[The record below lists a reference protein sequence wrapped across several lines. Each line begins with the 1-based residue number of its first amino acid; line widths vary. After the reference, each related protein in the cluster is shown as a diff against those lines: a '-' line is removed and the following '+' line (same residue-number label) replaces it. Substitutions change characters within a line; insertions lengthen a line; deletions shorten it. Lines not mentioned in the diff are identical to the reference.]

1 LNRFA
6 FIIHPLDTSDFS
18 RKYPF
23 ARSLPPWVIESALAL
38 MPPVVTSKIT
48 GIRSLTGAEAEGWF
62 VGCTL
67 TARQMLSLNQNF
79 VMRKVI
85 SAARMA
91 EQLGAGIVGLGAFT
105 SVVGDAGVTV
115 SKRVSIGV
123 TTGNSYTAGAG
134 IQALEIG
141 AAKMG
146 IDMRNCRVAVIGAT
160 GSIGSA
166 CSHLLADRVSDLTLV
181 ARDKAKLD
189 LLANQLRGEYG
200 LRVSTTTDIAEA
212 TGRSDLVVTASS
224 AVKTII
230 DPGDLKRGS
239 VILDIARPRDV
250 SRKVAEERKD
260 VLVIEGG
267 VIKVPG
273 DHVDFHFNFGFPP
286 GLAFACMAE
295 TMILA
300 LEGTYESFSLGR
312 EYSAERVRRIC
323 ELAEK
328 HGFKVAGLR
337 SFERAL
343 SDDEIESVRRNAR
356 SRAHSIVT

>member
-1 LNRFA
+1 MNRFA
-6 FIIHPLDTSDFS
+6 FMIHPLDTSDFW
-18 RKYPF
+18 RKYPL
-23 ARSLPPWVIESALAL
+23 ARSLPPWVIETALTF
-38 MPPVVTSKIT
+38 MPPVVTSRIT
-48 GIRSLTGAEAEGWF
+48 GIKSLTGAEAEGWF

-67 TARQMLSLNQNF
+67 TARQMLGLNQGF
-79 VMRKVI
+79 VMRKI
-85 SAARMA
+85 IAAARKA

-115 SKRVSIGV
+115 SKHVSIGV

-134 IQALEIG
+134 IQALEI
-141 AAKMG
+141 AAVKMG
-146 IDMRNCRVAVIGAT
+146 IDVRDCRVAVIGAT
-160 GSIGSA
+160 GSVGRA
-166 CSHLLADRVSDLTLV
+166 CSHLLAERVSDLTLV

-189 LLANQLRGEYG
+189 ELREQLRDEYR
-200 LRVSTTTDIAEA
+200 LRVSTTTDVSKAV
-212 TGRSDLVVTASS
+212 RQSDLVVTASS
-224 AVKTII
+224 AVEAII
-230 DPGDLKRGS
+230 NAGDLRRGS
-239 VILDIARPRDV
+239 VILDVARPRDV

-267 VIKVPG
+267 VIQVPG
-273 DHVDFHFNFGFPP
+273 DRVDFHFDFGFPP

-323 ELAEK
+323 RLADK
-328 HGFKVAGLR
+328 HGFRVAGLR

-343 SDDEIESVRRNAR
+343 TDDEIESVRRNAGR
-356 SRAHSIVT
+356 